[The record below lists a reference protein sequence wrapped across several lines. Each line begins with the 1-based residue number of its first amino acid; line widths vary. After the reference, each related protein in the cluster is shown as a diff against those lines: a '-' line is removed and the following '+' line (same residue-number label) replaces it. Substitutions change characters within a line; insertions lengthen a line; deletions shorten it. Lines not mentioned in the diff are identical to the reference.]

1 MNTQKNGLRCRFRE
15 RLQRCLHGAPC
26 DKRIAP
32 LSQQGRCGRV
42 RICKVIGDRALC
54 GRIAALGVYPG
65 AEADIICSDAG
76 SQHILKVNGGTVSL
90 DADLC
95 ANILV
100 TTL

>member
-1 MNTQKNGLRCRFRE
+1 MKTPESNKGCRWRE
-15 RLQRCLHGAPC
+15 RLNRCFHGQPC
-26 DKRIAP
+26 DNSIAP

-42 RICKVIGDRALC
+42 KICKVVGDRTLC

-65 AEADIICSDAG
+65 AEADIICSDTG